1 MHRSNGIIV
10 YVVIMGTGVRGGR
23 FGNRGG
29 VVIGFENELQPHVP
43 PQKRGNMGLSR
54 MRADSIGCLNNW
66 MLELNSLSHY
76 RGAAIRRYF
85 QEHNEAV

>member
-1 MHRSNGIIV
+1 M
-10 YVVIMGTGVRGGR
+10 YVVIVGTAVRGR

-43 PQKRGNMGLSR
+43 PQKRGNMGVI
-54 MRADSIGCLNNW
+54 ADAYRLNW

-85 QEHNEAV
+85 QEHNEAVR